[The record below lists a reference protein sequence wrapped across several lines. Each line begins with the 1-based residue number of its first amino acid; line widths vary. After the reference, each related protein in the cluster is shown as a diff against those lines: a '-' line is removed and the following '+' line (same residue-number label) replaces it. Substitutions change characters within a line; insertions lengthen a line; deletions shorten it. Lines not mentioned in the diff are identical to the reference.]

1 MNFNKHLGLEGTH
14 AFLSG
19 SKYSWINYDEEK
31 LTLAYKK
38 FLAVQKGTDLHE
50 LAKNCIRLGV
60 KLQKSKQSL
69 NQFVNDAIGFR
80 MVPEQVLFYSL
91 NAYGT
96 CDSISFRNNLLRIH
110 DLKTGITPVNMNQ
123 LFVYSA
129 LFCLEY
135 NFLPKN
141 IDIELRIYQNGNI
154 FIDVPIADDIQI
166 IMNKIIIFDKKIEKI
181 KTEESWIEKK

>member
-1 MNFNKHLGLEGTH
+1 MNFNKHLGLEKTH

-19 SKYSWINYDEEK
+19 SKYSWVNYDEDK
-31 LTLAYKK
+31 LDLTYRK
-38 FLAVQKGTDLHE
+38 FLAIQKGTELHE

-60 KLQKSKQSL
+60 KLQKSKTSL

-80 MVPEQVLFYSL
+80 MIPEQMLFYSY

-96 CDSISFRNNLLRIH
+96 CDAISFRDNFLRIH
-110 DLKTGITPVNMNQ
+110 DLKTGVIPVNMHQ
-123 LFVYSA
+123 LEIYSA

-141 IDIELRIYQNGNI
+141 IDIELRVYQNSNI
-154 FIDVPIADDIQI
+154 FVHIPEDIET
-166 IMNKIIIFDKKIEKI
+166 IMNKIVLFDKRIEKI
-181 KTEESWIEKK
+181 KMEESWLTE